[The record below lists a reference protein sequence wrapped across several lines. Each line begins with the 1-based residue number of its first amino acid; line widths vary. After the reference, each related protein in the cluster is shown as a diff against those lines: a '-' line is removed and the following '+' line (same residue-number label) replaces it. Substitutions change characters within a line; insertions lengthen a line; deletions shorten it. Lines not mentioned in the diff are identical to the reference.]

1 MITKELIKAE
11 IDRVQD
17 KYLEVLYK
25 IIKALVSP
33 IDEVT
38 SQKTTTVITKKIEDL
53 EWHNFIQETYGC
65 LADAPIERG
74 EQGQYEI
81 REAIG

>member
-1 MITKELIKAE
+1 MITKELVKAE

-38 SQKTTTVITKKIEDL
+38 SPKATTIITEKVEDL
-53 EWHNFIQETYGC
+53 EWHNFIEETYGC
-65 LADAPIERG
+65 LVDAPIERG

-81 REAIG
+81 REAVG

>member
-33 IDEVT
+33 VDEVT
-38 SQKTTTVITKKIEDL
+38 SPKATTIINKKVEDL
-53 EWHNFIQETYGC
+53 EWHNFIKETYGC

-81 REAIG
+81 REAVG

>member
-33 IDEVT
+33 TDEVA
-38 SQKTTTVITKKIEDL
+38 SPKTTTVITKKVEDL
-53 EWHNFIQETYGC
+53 EWHNFIEETYGC

-81 REAIG
+81 REASG

>member
-33 IDEVT
+33 IDEAVGPKST
-38 SQKTTTVITKKIEDL
+38 ISDAAEVEAL
-53 EWHNFIQETYGC
+53 EWHNFIEGTYGC

-74 EQGQYEI
+74 DQGQYEI
-81 REAIG
+81 RAVIA

>member
-25 IIKALVSP
+25 IIKTLASP
-33 IDEVT
+33 TDEVT
-38 SQKTTTVITKKIEDL
+38 SPKTSTVITKKVKDL
-53 EWHNFIQETYGC
+53 EWHNFIEETYGC

-81 REAIG
+81 REAVG

>member
-17 KYLEVLYK
+17 EYLEILYK

-38 SQKTTTVITKKIEDL
+38 NPNATMGITKKVEDL
-53 EWHNFIQETYGC
+53 EWHNFIEETYGC

-74 EQGQYEI
+74 EQGKYEV
-81 REAIG
+81 REAIE